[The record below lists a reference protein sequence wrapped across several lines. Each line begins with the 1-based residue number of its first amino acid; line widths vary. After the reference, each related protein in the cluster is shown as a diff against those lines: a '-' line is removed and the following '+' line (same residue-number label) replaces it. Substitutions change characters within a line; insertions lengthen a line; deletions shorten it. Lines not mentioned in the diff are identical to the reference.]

1 MHALDK
7 ALGDPAVVL
16 LLCVTGGWRCPS
28 APDLGALTKRGEGK
42 HSREKRRS
50 NKFKAK
56 VDQGWVKEPVYLFS
70 TYSMLR
76 IENSGIFKNFILYW
90 GIYCCCLVAKSC
102 QTLCDPMDCRCQ
114 SRGVPWL
121 CQTEEFHGSSV
132 HGTVQAGILQWVG
145 IPFSRGFSQP
155 RDWTWVSCIAGGF
168 FTTEPPGKPILRYS
182 GLIKLWLGYGWLIKL
197 WQVQVSSRVIQ
208 FYTHTHT
215 DTHI

>member
-114 SRGVPWL
+114 APLSMELSRQEYCSGLAFPSPGDFPNPG
-121 CQTEEFHGSSV
+121 TEPGSPALQVGFLPLS
-132 HGTVQAGILQWVG
+132 HQGSPYWGTV
-145 IPFSRGFSQP
+145 
-155 RDWTWVSCIAGGF
+155 D
-168 FTTEPPGKPILRYS
+168 
-182 GLIKLWLGYGWLIKL
+182 
-197 WQVQVSSRVIQ
+197 
-208 FYTHTHT
+208 
-215 DTHI
+215 